1 MGTFLIL
8 KRRSIKELFFE
19 NKLALLFLFLF
30 WCNPVVGQEEI
41 IYGNGVSLHYRI
53 FGTGDPLLVING
65 GPGMSSEGMEEVAR
79 ELAKN
84 NTVIIYDQR
93 GTGLSEVAS
102 LDETYI
108 NMGAMIEDIEVL
120 REHLNIVSWIVFG
133 QSFGGMLAYFYAAKY
148 PKRVKAM
155 IQSNS
160 AGMSDMEWFL
170 NMNPT
175 RNLSKTELDSL
186 KIFETRLK
194 GGDSSEVNLR
204 NYAEARTSAYLYKD
218 DSELIKKMAVKML
231 SANPRVRTLVMTEV
245 FSNGLS
251 VENKMKRFKK
261 PVLLLQGQYDI
272 FMEQMI
278 IVAHQTLKNSK
289 MIILPDCGHWGWIE
303 QPEIYF
309 GEIREF
315 LKNVESNP
323 DFSFKELSQ

>member
-1 MGTFLIL
+1 MKSLVL
-8 KRRSIKELFFE
+8 
-19 NKLALLFLFLF
+19 LLFLFATFPSLA
-30 WCNPVVGQEEI
+30 QEEI
-41 IYGNGVSLHYRI
+41 IFGNSASLHYRI
-53 FGTGDPLLVING
+53 FGSGNPILVING
-65 GPGMSSEGMEEVAR
+65 GPGMSSEGMEE
-79 ELAKN
+79 LAEKLAIN
-84 NTVIIYDQR
+84 NSVIIYDQR
-93 GTGLSEVAS
+93 GTGLSEVPA
-102 LDETYI
+102 LDETHI
-108 NMGAMIEDIEVL
+108 NIKAMVEDIEVL
-120 REHLNIVSWIVFG
+120 REHLNIESWIVFG

-160 AGMSDMEWFL
+160 AGMSDMEWFS

-204 NYAEARTSAYLYKD
+204 NYAEVRTSAYLYKD

-231 SANPRVRTLVMTEV
+231 SANPMVRTLVMTEIH
-245 FSNGLS
+245 SKGLS

-272 FMEQMI
+272 FMEQLI
-278 IVAHQTLKNSK
+278 IDAHQTLKNSK

-303 QPEIYF
+303 QPQLYF
-309 GEIREF
+309 GEIEAF
-315 LKNVESNP
+315 LSNINQNSEYT
-323 DFSFKELSQ
+323 F

>member
-1 MGTFLIL
+1 MKYLVLLLCLFATFP
-8 KRRSIKELFFE
+8 S
-19 NKLALLFLFLF
+19 LA
-30 WCNPVVGQEEI
+30 QEEI
-41 IYGNGVSLHYRI
+41 IFGNSASLHYRI
-53 FGTGDPLLVING
+53 FGSGNPILVING
-65 GPGMSSEGMEEVAR
+65 GPGMSSEGMEE
-79 ELAKN
+79 LAEKLAIN
-84 NTVIIYDQR
+84 NSVIIYDQR
-93 GTGLSEVAS
+93 GTGLSEVPA
-102 LDETYI
+102 LDETHI
-108 NMGAMIEDIEVL
+108 NIKAMVEDIEVL
-120 REHLNIVSWIVFG
+120 REHLNIESWIVFG

-160 AGMSDMEWFL
+160 AGMSDMEWFS

-204 NYAEARTSAYLYKD
+204 NYAEVRTSAYLYKD

-231 SANPRVRTLVMTEV
+231 SANPMVRTLVMTEIH
-245 FSNGLS
+245 SKGLS

-272 FMEQMI
+272 FMEQLI
-278 IVAHQTLKNSK
+278 IDAHQTLKNSK

-303 QPEIYF
+303 QPQLYF
-309 GEIREF
+309 GEIEAF
-315 LKNVESNP
+315 LSNINQNSEYT
-323 DFSFKELSQ
+323 F

>member
-1 MGTFLIL
+1 MKYLVLLLCLFATFP
-8 KRRSIKELFFE
+8 S
-19 NKLALLFLFLF
+19 LA
-30 WCNPVVGQEEI
+30 QEEI
-41 IYGNGVSLHYRI
+41 IFGNSASLHYRI
-53 FGTGDPLLVING
+53 FGSGNSILVING
-65 GPGMSSEGMEEVAR
+65 GPGMSSEGMEE
-79 ELAKN
+79 LAEKLAIN
-84 NTVIIYDQR
+84 NSVIIYDQR
-93 GTGLSEVAS
+93 GTGLSEVPA
-102 LDETYI
+102 LDETHI
-108 NMGAMIEDIEVL
+108 NIKAMVEDIEVL
-120 REHLNIVSWIVFG
+120 REHLNIESWIVFG

-160 AGMSDMEWFL
+160 AGMSDMEWFS

-204 NYAEARTSAYLYKD
+204 NYAEVRTSAYLYKD

-231 SANPRVRTLVMTEV
+231 SANPMVRTLVMTEIH
-245 FSNGLS
+245 SKGLS

-272 FMEQMI
+272 FMEQLI
-278 IVAHQTLKNSK
+278 IDAHQTLKNSK

-303 QPEIYF
+303 QPQLYF
-309 GEIREF
+309 GEIEAF
-315 LKNVESNP
+315 LSNINQNSEYT
-323 DFSFKELSQ
+323 F